1 MAKLVVPKNALK
13 AKVGNGGFSKE
24 NIAKAQ
30 SALEQNDIDF
40 RPIANDYLKEMSAIA
55 GQYEPDK
62 PKETLLGV
70 LDPLMQLR
78 AQGTLFHYPS
88 LTMVSDIVVDFL
100 DFHEKMDGQ
109 IIEIIRAYIQAA
121 RLILD
126 REIKNA
132 EDPICKAFTNELRAV
147 CDRYNNKSK

>member
-24 NIAKAQ
+24 NINKAQ

-40 RPIANDYLKEMSAIA
+40 RPIAAQYLKEITSIVAV
-55 GQYEPDK
+55 YDPEK

-88 LTMVSDIVVDFL
+88 LTMVSDVVVDFL
-100 DFHEKMDGQ
+100 DFHEKIDGQ
-109 IIEIIRAYIQAA
+109 IVEIIRAYTKTAG
-121 RLILD
+121 LILD
-126 REIKNA
+126 REIKKA
-132 EDPICKAFTNELRAV
+132 EDPICKAFATELRAV
-147 CDRYNNKSK
+147 CERYNNKSG